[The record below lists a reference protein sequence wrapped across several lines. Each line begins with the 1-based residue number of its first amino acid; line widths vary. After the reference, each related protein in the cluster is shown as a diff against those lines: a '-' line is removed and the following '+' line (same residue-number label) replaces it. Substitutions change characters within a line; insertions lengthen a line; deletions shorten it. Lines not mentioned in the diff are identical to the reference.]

1 MPINRAQA
9 VPTEGAEPTQAKSS
23 LKQVSVC
30 LLSLFSPHK
39 KFITMGTEKKQTPHE
54 EGFTMVNHR

>member
-39 KFITMGTEKKQTPHE
+39 KFITMGTEKNRHLMKRDSQW
-54 EGFTMVNHR
+54 